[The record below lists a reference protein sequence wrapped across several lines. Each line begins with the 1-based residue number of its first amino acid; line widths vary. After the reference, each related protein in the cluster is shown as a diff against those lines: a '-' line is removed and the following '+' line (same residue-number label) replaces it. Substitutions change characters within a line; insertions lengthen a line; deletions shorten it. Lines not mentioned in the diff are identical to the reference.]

1 MNRPQTIEGFTLFQ
15 HYGKGWQMSVRRKG
29 EAGWDVNI
37 VTEEQAEA
45 VLSMLERSGHPD
57 GPWTVVQDGS
67 LQEELWY
74 LRRAVHKLAEAFTV
88 LETTL

>member
-57 GPWTVVQDGS
+57 GPWTVRDASVE
-67 LQEELWY
+67 EELWY
-74 LRRAVHKLAEAFTV
+74 LRRAVRKLTEVVTV